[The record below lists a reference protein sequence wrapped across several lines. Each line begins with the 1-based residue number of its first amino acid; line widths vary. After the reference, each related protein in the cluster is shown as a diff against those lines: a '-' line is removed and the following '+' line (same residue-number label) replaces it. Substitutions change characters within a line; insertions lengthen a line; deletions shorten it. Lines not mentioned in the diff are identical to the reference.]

1 MRNKSDEMRR
11 LTSRCAQERREKMGG
26 IVEHTMRMIDPSV
39 IHGARR
45 LSAGLS

>member
-1 MRNKSDEMRR
+1 MLKREEG
-11 LTSRCAQERREKMGG
+11 RCGRCGR
-26 IVEHTMRMIDPSV
+26 IVAHTMRMIDPIV

>member
-1 MRNKSDEMRR
+1 MLSE
-11 LTSRCAQERREKMGG
+11 CERKRK
-26 IVEHTMRMIDPSV
+26 HTMRMIDPIT

>member
-1 MRNKSDEMRR
+1 MG
-11 LTSRCAQERREKMGG
+11 RCAQERRREVGG
-26 IVEHTMRMIDPSV
+26 IVEHTMRMIDPIV

>member
-1 MRNKSDEMRR
+1 MG
-11 LTSRCAQERREKMGG
+11 RCAQERRGKNEVGG
-26 IVEHTMRMIDPSV
+26 IVEHTMRMIDPIV

>member
-1 MRNKSDEMRR
+1 MKRGGRGWG
-11 LTSRCAQERREKMGG
+11 RCAQERERERRWKG
-26 IVEHTMRMIDPSV
+26 IVEHTMRMIDPIV

>member
-1 MRNKSDEMRR
+1 MSEEVKAVWWGEVRNKSDETRR
-11 LTSRCAQERREKMGG
+11 LGG